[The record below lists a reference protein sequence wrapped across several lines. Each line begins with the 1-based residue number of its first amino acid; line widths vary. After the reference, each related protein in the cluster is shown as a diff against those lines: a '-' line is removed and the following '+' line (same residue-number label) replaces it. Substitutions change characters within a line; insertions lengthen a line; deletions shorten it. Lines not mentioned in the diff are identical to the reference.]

1 MSTRAGAAP
10 LPGQSQPRQRPPFVR
25 TFVLGLSRTRPV
37 RHLVTRTGLFRP
49 VVNRFIAGE
58 TPAAALTAV
67 ADLNARGLLVTV
79 DLLGEATVS
88 DALARQAALGYVRIL
103 DALSRRGLRSHVSV
117 KLSQLGLDLS
127 LDTAEAWLRDIVAH
141 AQTSRTF
148 VRVDMED
155 SGRLAATQRVF
166 DRVWHAGAR
175 NVGIA
180 LQAYL
185 YRTPDDARRYAARGV
200 SIRLCKGAY
209 AEPPDLAYARKADVD
224 AAFVRLMH
232 QVLGS
237 ESYLAIATHDE
248 RLIEQAKTLAAARN
262 IASERFEF
270 QMLYGIRRDLQE
282 LLVRQG
288 YRVRVYVPFGTHWY
302 PYFMR
307 RLAERPA
314 NVLFLARHLIRR

>member
-1 MSTRAGAAP
+1 
-10 LPGQSQPRQRPPFVR
+10 
-25 TFVLGLSRTRPV
+25 V
-37 RHLVTRTGLFRP
+37 RHLVTRTGFFRP
-49 VVNRFIAGE
+49 IVNRFVAGE
-58 TPAAALTAV
+58 TLSDAVTAV
-67 ADLNARGLLVTV
+67 ADLNTRGLLATV

-88 DALARQAALGYVRIL
+88 DAGARQAGLGYREIL
-103 DALSRRGLRSHVSV
+103 ETLSRRGLHSHVSV

-127 LDTAEAWLRDIVAH
+127 ADTAERSLREIVAQ
-141 AQTSRTF
+141 AQTVRTF

-155 SGRLAATQRVF
+155 SGRLASTLRVF
-166 DRVWHAGAR
+166 DRMWEGGAR
-175 NVGIA
+175 NLGIA

-185 YRTPDDARRYAARGV
+185 YRTPDDARRLAAHGV

-224 AAFVRLMH
+224 DAFARLMH
-232 QVLGS
+232 SLLGR

-248 RLIEQAKTLAAARN
+248 RLIEQAKALAAARN
-262 IASERFEF
+262 VAVDRYEF

-282 LLVRQG
+282 SLVRQG
-288 YRVRVYVPFGTHWY
+288 YRVRVYVPFGAHWY

-314 NVLFLARHLIRR
+314 NVFFLARHLVRR